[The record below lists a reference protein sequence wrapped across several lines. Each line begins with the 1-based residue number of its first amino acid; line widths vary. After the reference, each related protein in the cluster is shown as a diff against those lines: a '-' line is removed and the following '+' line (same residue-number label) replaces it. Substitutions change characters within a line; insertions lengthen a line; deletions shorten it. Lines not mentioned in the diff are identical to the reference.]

1 MLKIFKFLKWYH
13 YIFIL
18 FILLFIYIQVRL
30 DLMLPEYMGNI
41 IKIIGNAYQ
50 TGENQTS
57 AILSEGMWMLL
68 VTFGSIVSTIIA
80 SYFAA
85 RVGTRAANITRKKL
99 FEHVQGFSLEEVNEF
114 TTPSLITRSTND
126 IQQVQMALII
136 MLRLIFRAPIMA
148 IAAIL
153 KVTSLNLSM
162 TMVIVGGVVAIIM
175 MVTVI
180 FIIVGPKFNQL
191 QERTDDLNE
200 VTRETLTGLRVIRS
214 HNAQDVQ
221 EAKFEGV
228 NTRLTRTHVFVNT
241 AMSFLNPG
249 MTLVFNGLNVAL
261 IVVGATLIS
270 QNLLGSTP
278 IEGLAIQIEFI
289 SYGMM
294 IMMSFMMLIMM
305 FIFLPRAF
313 VSARRIMK
321 VIETPYKI
329 DNRQAEQY
337 QVPNDIDIEFKNVCF
352 KYPNAEACVIK
363 NINFKVKKGETLAFI
378 GSTGS
383 GKSTIIQLL
392 LRFYDVTE
400 GEILINGINIKKYS
414 LDTLYKIMG
423 YVPQKGLLFSGTV
436 RENMLIGNKDA
447 SDEAI
452 ITALEIAQIKDFIDE
467 NEQGLDYLIDQ
478 SGKNVS
484 GGQKQRLSIARAL
497 VKQPKIYIFDDSF
510 SALDYKTDKQ
520 LRSNLKSRVKD
531 ALNVIVGQRI
541 GTIMDADQIIVLDQ
555 GDIVGHGTHHE
566 LLATCKAYQEIA
578 YAQLSKEELANG

>member
-13 YIFIL
+13 YVFIL

-50 TGENQTS
+50 TGENQTN
-57 AILSEGMWMLL
+57 AILSEGLWMLL

-228 NTRLTRTHVFVNT
+228 NTRLTKTHVFVNT

-467 NEQGLDYLIDQ
+467 NEQGLDYMIDQ

>member
-13 YIFIL
+13 YVFIL

-41 IKIIGNAYQ
+41 IVIIGNAYQ
-50 TGENQTS
+50 SGENMTS
-57 AILSEGMWMLL
+57 AILSEGLWMLL

-85 RVGTRAANITRKKL
+85 RVGTRAANITRKKM
-99 FEHVQGFSLEEVNEF
+99 FKHVQGFSLEEVNEF

-126 IQQVQMALII
+126 IVQVQTALII
-136 MLRLIFRAPIMA
+136 MLRLVFRAPIMA
-148 IAAIL
+148 VSAIL
-153 KVTSLNLSM
+153 KVTSLNLTM

-214 HNAQDVQ
+214 HNAQDIQ
-221 EAKFEGV
+221 QSKFEGV
-228 NTRLTRTHVFVNT
+228 NNRLTKTHVFVNT

-329 DNRQAEQY
+329 DDQYASEY
-337 QVPNDIDIEFKNVCF
+337 QVPKDVEIEFKNVCF
-352 KYPNAEACVIK
+352 KYPNAEECVIK

-383 GKSTIIQLL
+383 GKSTVIQLL

-400 GEILINGINIKKYS
+400 GEILINGINIKNYP
-414 LDTLYKIMG
+414 LDILYQMMG
-423 YVPQKGLLFSGTV
+423 YIPQKGLLFSGSI
-436 RENMLIGNKDA
+436 RENMLIGNKEA
-447 SDEAI
+447 TDEEI
-452 ITALEIAQIKDFIDE
+452 IEALEIAQIKDFIDQ
-467 NEQGLDYLIDQ
+467 NEQGLDYTIDQ
-478 SGKNVS
+478 GGKNVS

-497 VKQPKIYIFDDSF
+497 VKRPKIYIFDDSF

-520 LRSNLKSRVKD
+520 LRANLKTKVND
-531 ALNVIVGQRI
+531 ALNIIVGQRI
-541 GTIMDADQIIVLDQ
+541 GTIMDANQIIVLDQ
-555 GDIVGHGTHHE
+555 GDIVGHGTHQE
-566 LLATCKAYQEIA
+566 LLASCKAYQEIA
-578 YAQLSKEELANG
+578 YAQLSKEELAHA

>member
-13 YIFIL
+13 YVFIL

-57 AILSEGMWMLL
+57 AILSEGLWMLL

-99 FEHVQGFSLEEVNEF
+99 FSHVQGFSLEEVNEF

-180 FIIVGPKFNQL
+180 FIIVGPKFTKL

-221 EAKFEGV
+221 DAKFEGV
-228 NTRLTRTHVFVNT
+228 NTRLTKTHVFVNT

-329 DNRQAEQY
+329 DDRHADEFQM
-337 QVPNDIDIEFKNVCF
+337 PSDIDIEFKNVCF

-363 NINFKVKKGETLAFI
+363 NINFKVNKGETLAFI

-400 GEILINGINIKKYS
+400 GEILINGINIKKYP
-414 LDTLYKIMG
+414 LETLYKIMG

-452 ITALEIAQIKDFIDE
+452 IKALEIAQIKDFIDD

-478 SGKNVS
+478 GGKNVS

-520 LRSNLKSRVKD
+520 LRSNLKSKVKD

>member
-13 YIFIL
+13 YVFIL
-18 FILLFIYIQVRL
+18 FILIFIYIQVRL

-57 AILSEGMWMLL
+57 AILSEGLWMLL
-68 VTFGSIVSTIIA
+68 VTFGSIVSTIVA

-180 FIIVGPKFNQL
+180 FIIVGPKFTKL

-228 NTRLTRTHVFVNT
+228 NTRLTKTHVFVNT

-321 VIETPYKI
+321 VIETSYKI
-329 DNRQAEQY
+329 DDRHADQY
-337 QVPNDIDIEFKNVCF
+337 QIPNDIDIEFKNVCF

-363 NINFKVKKGETLAFI
+363 NINFKVNKGETLAFI

-400 GEILINGINIKKYS
+400 GEILINGINIKKYA
-414 LDTLYKIMG
+414 LETLYKIMG

-447 SDEAI
+447 KDEAI
-452 ITALEIAQIKDFIDE
+452 IKALEIAQIKDFIDD

-478 SGKNVS
+478 GGKNVS

-520 LRSNLKSRVKD
+520 LRSNLKSKVKD

-566 LLATCKAYQEIA
+566 LLATCKAYQDIA

>member
-180 FIIVGPKFNQL
+180 FIVVGPKFNQL

-221 EAKFEGV
+221 EVKFEGV

>member
-423 YVPQKGLLFSGTV
+423 YVPQKGILFSGTV

>member
-13 YIFIL
+13 YVFIL

-57 AILSEGMWMLL
+57 AILSEGLWMLL

-99 FEHVQGFSLEEVNEF
+99 FSHVQGFSLEEVNEF

-180 FIIVGPKFNQL
+180 FIIVGPKFTKL

-221 EAKFEGV
+221 DAKFEEV
-228 NTRLTRTHVFVNT
+228 NTRLTKTHVFVNT

-329 DNRQAEQY
+329 DDRHADEFQM
-337 QVPNDIDIEFKNVCF
+337 PSDIDIEFKNVCF

-363 NINFKVKKGETLAFI
+363 NINFKVNKGETLAFI

-400 GEILINGINIKKYS
+400 GEILINGINIKKYP
-414 LDTLYKIMG
+414 LETLYKIMG

-452 ITALEIAQIKDFIDE
+452 IKALEIAQIKDFIDD

-478 SGKNVS
+478 GGKNVS

-520 LRSNLKSRVKD
+520 LRSNLKSKVKD

>member
-1 MLKIFKFLKWYH
+1 MLKIFKFLRWYH
-13 YIFIL
+13 YVFIL

-41 IKIIGNAYQ
+41 IEIIGNAYQ
-50 TGENQTS
+50 SGENMTS
-57 AILSEGMWMLL
+57 AILSEGLWMLL

-85 RVGTRAANITRKKL
+85 RVGTRAANITRKKM
-99 FEHVQGFSLEEVNEF
+99 FKHVQGFSLEEVNEF

-126 IQQVQMALII
+126 IVQVQTALII
-136 MLRLIFRAPIMA
+136 MLRLVFRAPIMA
-148 IAAIL
+148 VSAIL
-153 KVTSLNLSM
+153 KVTSLNLTM

-214 HNAQDVQ
+214 HNAQDIQ
-221 EAKFEGV
+221 QSKFEGV
-228 NTRLTRTHVFVNT
+228 NNRLTKTHVFVNT

-329 DNRQAEQY
+329 DDQYASEY
-337 QVPNDIDIEFKNVCF
+337 QVPKDVEIEFKNVCF
-352 KYPNAEACVIK
+352 KYPNAEECVIK

-383 GKSTIIQLL
+383 GKSTVIQLL

-400 GEILINGINIKKYS
+400 GEILINGINIKNYP
-414 LDTLYKIMG
+414 LDILYQMMG
-423 YVPQKGLLFSGTV
+423 YIPQKGLLFSGSI
-436 RENMLIGNKDA
+436 RENMLIGNKEA
-447 SDEAI
+447 TDEEI
-452 ITALEIAQIKDFIDE
+452 IEALEIAQIKDFIDQ
-467 NEQGLDYLIDQ
+467 NEQGLDYTIDQ
-478 SGKNVS
+478 GGKNVS

-497 VKQPKIYIFDDSF
+497 VKRPKIYIFDDSF

-520 LRSNLKSRVKD
+520 LRANLKTKVND
-531 ALNVIVGQRI
+531 ALNIIVGQRI
-541 GTIMDADQIIVLDQ
+541 GTIMDANQIIVLDQ
-555 GDIVGHGTHHE
+555 GDIVGHGTHQE
-566 LLATCKAYQEIA
+566 LLASCKAYQEIA
-578 YAQLSKEELANG
+578 YAQLSKEELAHV

>member
-13 YIFIL
+13 YVFIL

-41 IKIIGNAYQ
+41 IEIIGNAYQ
-50 TGENQTS
+50 SGENMTS
-57 AILSEGMWMLL
+57 AILNEGLWMLL

-85 RVGTRAANITRKKL
+85 RVGTRAANITRKKM
-99 FEHVQGFSLEEVNEF
+99 FKHVQGFSLEEVNEF

-126 IQQVQMALII
+126 IVQVQTALII
-136 MLRLIFRAPIMA
+136 MLRLVFRAPIMA
-148 IAAIL
+148 VSAIL
-153 KVTSLNLSM
+153 KVTSLNLTM

-214 HNAQDVQ
+214 HNAQDIQ
-221 EAKFEGV
+221 QSKFEGV
-228 NTRLTRTHVFVNT
+228 NTRLTKTHVFVNT

-329 DNRQAEQY
+329 DDQYASEY
-337 QVPNDIDIEFKNVCF
+337 QVPKDVEIEFKNVCF
-352 KYPNAEACVIK
+352 KYPNAEECVIK

-383 GKSTIIQLL
+383 GKSTVIQLL

-400 GEILINGINIKKYS
+400 GEILINGINIKNYP
-414 LDTLYKIMG
+414 LDILYQMMG
-423 YVPQKGLLFSGTV
+423 YIPQKGLLFSGSI
-436 RENMLIGNKDA
+436 RENMLIGNKEA
-447 SDEAI
+447 TDEEI
-452 ITALEIAQIKDFIDE
+452 IEALEIAQIKDFIDQ
-467 NEQGLDYLIDQ
+467 NEQGLDYTIDQ
-478 SGKNVS
+478 GGKNVS

-497 VKQPKIYIFDDSF
+497 VKRPKIYIFDDSF

-520 LRSNLKSRVKD
+520 LRANLKTKVND

-541 GTIMDADQIIVLDQ
+541 GTIMDANQIIVLDQ
-555 GDIVGHGTHHE
+555 GDIVGHGTHQE
-566 LLATCKAYQEIA
+566 LLASCKAYQEIA
-578 YAQLSKEELANG
+578 YAQLSKEELAHV

>member
-13 YIFIL
+13 YVFIL

-41 IKIIGNAYQ
+41 IEIIGNAYQ
-50 TGENQTS
+50 SGENMTS
-57 AILSEGMWMLL
+57 AILSEGLWMLL

-85 RVGTRAANITRKKL
+85 RVGTRAANITRKKM
-99 FEHVQGFSLEEVNEF
+99 FKHVQGFSLEEVNEF

-126 IQQVQMALII
+126 IVQVQTALII
-136 MLRLIFRAPIMA
+136 MLRLVFRAPIMA
-148 IAAIL
+148 VSAIL
-153 KVTSLNLSM
+153 KVTSLNLTM

-214 HNAQDVQ
+214 HNAQDIQ
-221 EAKFEGV
+221 QSKFEGV
-228 NTRLTRTHVFVNT
+228 NNRLTKTHVFVNT

-329 DNRQAEQY
+329 DDQYASEY
-337 QVPNDIDIEFKNVCF
+337 QVPKDVEIEFKNVCF
-352 KYPNAEACVIK
+352 KYPNAEECVIK

-383 GKSTIIQLL
+383 GKSTVIQLL

-400 GEILINGINIKKYS
+400 GEILINGINIKNYP
-414 LDTLYKIMG
+414 LDILYQMMG
-423 YVPQKGLLFSGTV
+423 YIPQKGLLFSGSI
-436 RENMLIGNKDA
+436 RENMLIGNKEA
-447 SDEAI
+447 TDEEI
-452 ITALEIAQIKDFIDE
+452 IEALEIAQIKDFIDQ
-467 NEQGLDYLIDQ
+467 NEQGLDYTIDQ
-478 SGKNVS
+478 GGKNVS

-497 VKQPKIYIFDDSF
+497 VKRPKIYIFDDSF

-520 LRSNLKSRVKD
+520 LRANLKTKVND

-541 GTIMDADQIIVLDQ
+541 GTIMDANQIIVLDQ
-555 GDIVGHGTHHE
+555 GDIVGHGTHQE
-566 LLATCKAYQEIA
+566 LLASCKAYQEIA
-578 YAQLSKEELANG
+578 YAQLSKEELAHA

>member
-1 MLKIFKFLKWYH
+1 MLKIFKFLRWYH
-13 YIFIL
+13 YVFIL

-41 IKIIGNAYQ
+41 IVIIGNAYQ
-50 TGENQTS
+50 SGENMTS
-57 AILSEGMWMLL
+57 AILSEGLWMLL

-85 RVGTRAANITRKKL
+85 RVGTRAANITRKKM
-99 FEHVQGFSLEEVNEF
+99 FKHVQGFSLEEVNEF

-126 IQQVQMALII
+126 IVQVQTALII
-136 MLRLIFRAPIMA
+136 MLRLVFRAPIMA
-148 IAAIL
+148 VSAIL
-153 KVTSLNLSM
+153 KVTSLNLTM

-214 HNAQDVQ
+214 HNAQDIQ
-221 EAKFEGV
+221 QSKFEGV
-228 NTRLTRTHVFVNT
+228 NTRLTKTHVFVNT

-329 DNRQAEQY
+329 DDQYASEY
-337 QVPNDIDIEFKNVCF
+337 QVPKDVEIEFKNVCF
-352 KYPNAEACVIK
+352 KYPNAEECVIK

-383 GKSTIIQLL
+383 GKSTVIQLL

-400 GEILINGINIKKYS
+400 GEILINGINIKNYP
-414 LDTLYKIMG
+414 LDILYQMMG
-423 YVPQKGLLFSGTV
+423 YIPQKGLLFSGSI
-436 RENMLIGNKDA
+436 RENMLIGNKEA
-447 SDEAI
+447 TDEEI
-452 ITALEIAQIKDFIDE
+452 IEALEIAQIKDFIDQ
-467 NEQGLDYLIDQ
+467 NEQGLDYTIDQ
-478 SGKNVS
+478 GGKNVS

-497 VKQPKIYIFDDSF
+497 VKRPKIYIFDDSF

-520 LRSNLKSRVKD
+520 LRANLKTKVND
-531 ALNVIVGQRI
+531 ALNIIVGQRI
-541 GTIMDADQIIVLDQ
+541 GTIMDANQIIVLDQ
-555 GDIVGHGTHHE
+555 GDIVGHGTHQE
-566 LLATCKAYQEIA
+566 LLASCKAYQEIA
-578 YAQLSKEELANG
+578 YAQLSKEELAHV

>member
-467 NEQGLDYLIDQ
+467 NEQGLDYMIDQ

>member
-1 MLKIFKFLKWYH
+1 
-13 YIFIL
+13 
-18 FILLFIYIQVRL
+18 
-30 DLMLPEYMGNI
+30 
-41 IKIIGNAYQ
+41 
-50 TGENQTS
+50 
-57 AILSEGMWMLL
+57 MLL
-68 VTFGSIVSTIIA
+68 VTLGSIISTVIA

-114 TTPSLITRSTND
+114 STPSLITRSTND
-126 IQQVQMALII
+126 IQQVQNALII

-148 IAAIL
+148 VATIL
-153 KVTSLNLSM
+153 KVTSLNMTL
-162 TMVIVGGVVAIIM
+162 TMVIIGGVVAIIM

-214 HNAQDVQ
+214 HNAQDIQ
-221 EAKFEGV
+221 QNKFEGV
-228 NTRLTRTHVFVNT
+228 NTRLTKTHVFVNT

-249 MTLVFNGLNVAL
+249 MTLVFNGLNLAL

-329 DNRQAEQY
+329 DDQLASHFE
-337 QVPNDIDIEFKNVCF
+337 VPKDIDIEFKNVCF
-352 KYPNAEACVIK
+352 KYPNAEECVIK
-363 NINFKVKKGETLAFI
+363 NINFKAQKGETLAFI

-400 GEILINGINIKKYS
+400 GEILINGINIKNYA
-414 LDTLYKIMG
+414 LDALYKMMG
-423 YVPQKGLLFSGTV
+423 YVPQKGLLFSGTI
-436 RENMLIGNKDA
+436 RENMMIGNKDA
-447 SDEAI
+447 TDDDIMHAI
-452 ITALEIAQIKDFIDE
+452 EIAQIKDFVDA
-467 NEQGLDYLIDQ
+467 NEQGLDYQIDQ
-478 SGKNVS
+478 AGKNVS

-497 VKQPKIYIFDDSF
+497 VKQPKIFIFDDSF
-510 SALDYKTDKQ
+510 SALDYKTDKL
-520 LRSNLKSRVKD
+520 LRSNLKSQVKD

-541 GTIMDADQIIVLDQ
+541 GTIMDANQIIVLDQ
-555 GDIVGHGTHHE
+555 GDIVGQGTHQE
-566 LLATCKAYQEIA
+566 LLTSCKAYQEIA

>member
-1 MLKIFKFLKWYH
+1 
-13 YIFIL
+13 
-18 FILLFIYIQVRL
+18 
-30 DLMLPEYMGNI
+30 MLPEYMGNI

-57 AILSEGMWMLL
+57 AILSEGLWMLL

-99 FEHVQGFSLEEVNEF
+99 FSHVQGFSLEEVNEF

-180 FIIVGPKFNQL
+180 FIIVGPKFTKL

-221 EAKFEGV
+221 DAKFEGV
-228 NTRLTRTHVFVNT
+228 NTRLTKTHVFVNT

-329 DNRQAEQY
+329 DDRHADEFQI
-337 QVPNDIDIEFKNVCF
+337 PNDIDIEFKNVCF

-363 NINFKVKKGETLAFI
+363 NINFKVNKGETLAFI

-400 GEILINGINIKKYS
+400 GEILINGINIKKYP
-414 LDTLYKIMG
+414 LETLYKIMG

-452 ITALEIAQIKDFIDE
+452 IKALEIAQIKDFIDD

-478 SGKNVS
+478 GGKNVS

-497 VKQPKIYIFDDSF
+497 VKEPKIYIFDDSF

-520 LRSNLKSRVKD
+520 LRSNLKSKVKD

>member
-13 YIFIL
+13 YVFIL

-41 IKIIGNAYQ
+41 IEIIGNAYQ
-50 TGENQTS
+50 SGENMTS
-57 AILSEGMWMLL
+57 AILNEGLWMLL
-68 VTFGSIVSTIIA
+68 VTLGSIISTIIA

-85 RVGTRAANITRKKL
+85 RVGTRAANITRKKM
-99 FEHVQGFSLEEVNEF
+99 FKHVQGFSLEEVNEF

-126 IQQVQMALII
+126 IVQVQTALII
-136 MLRLIFRAPIMA
+136 MLRLVFRAPIMA
-148 IAAIL
+148 VSAIL
-153 KVTSLNLSM
+153 KVTSLNLTM

-214 HNAQDVQ
+214 HNAQDIQ
-221 EAKFEGV
+221 QSKFEGV
-228 NTRLTRTHVFVNT
+228 NNRLTKTHVFVNT

-329 DNRQAEQY
+329 DDQYASEY
-337 QVPNDIDIEFKNVCF
+337 QVPKDVEIEFKNVCF
-352 KYPNAEACVIK
+352 KYPNAEECVIK

-383 GKSTIIQLL
+383 GKSTVIQLL

-400 GEILINGINIKKYS
+400 GEILINGINIKNYP
-414 LDTLYKIMG
+414 LDILYQMMG
-423 YVPQKGLLFSGTV
+423 YIPQKGLLFSGSI
-436 RENMLIGNKDA
+436 RENMLIGNKEA
-447 SDEAI
+447 TDEEI
-452 ITALEIAQIKDFIDE
+452 IEALEIAQIKDFIDQ
-467 NEQGLDYLIDQ
+467 NEQGLDYTIDQ
-478 SGKNVS
+478 GGKNVS

-497 VKQPKIYIFDDSF
+497 VKRPKIYIFDDSF

-520 LRSNLKSRVKD
+520 LRANLKTKVND
-531 ALNVIVGQRI
+531 ALNIIVGQRI
-541 GTIMDADQIIVLDQ
+541 GTIMDANQIIVLDQ
-555 GDIVGHGTHHE
+555 GDIVGHGTHQE
-566 LLATCKAYQEIA
+566 LLASCKAYQEIA
-578 YAQLSKEELANG
+578 YAQLSKEELAHV

>member
-1 MLKIFKFLKWYH
+1 
-13 YIFIL
+13 
-18 FILLFIYIQVRL
+18 
-30 DLMLPEYMGNI
+30 MGNI
-41 IKIIGNAYQ
+41 IEIIGNAYQ
-50 TGENQTS
+50 SGENMTS
-57 AILSEGMWMLL
+57 AILSEGLWMLL

-85 RVGTRAANITRKKL
+85 RVGTRAANITRKKM
-99 FEHVQGFSLEEVNEF
+99 FKHVQGFSLEEVNEF

-126 IQQVQMALII
+126 IVQVQTALII
-136 MLRLIFRAPIMA
+136 MLRLVFRAPIMA
-148 IAAIL
+148 VSAIL
-153 KVTSLNLSM
+153 KVTSLNLTM

-214 HNAQDVQ
+214 HNAQDIQ
-221 EAKFEGV
+221 QSKFEGV
-228 NTRLTRTHVFVNT
+228 NTRLTKTHVFVNT

-329 DNRQAEQY
+329 DDQYASEY
-337 QVPNDIDIEFKNVCF
+337 QVPKDVEIEFKNVCF
-352 KYPNAEACVIK
+352 KYPNAEECVIK

-383 GKSTIIQLL
+383 GKSTVIQLL

-400 GEILINGINIKKYS
+400 GEILINGINIKNYP
-414 LDTLYKIMG
+414 LDILYQMMG
-423 YVPQKGLLFSGTV
+423 YIPQKGLLFSGSI
-436 RENMLIGNKDA
+436 RENMLIGNKEA
-447 SDEAI
+447 TDEEI
-452 ITALEIAQIKDFIDE
+452 IEALEIAQIKDFIDQ
-467 NEQGLDYLIDQ
+467 NEQGLDYTIDQ
-478 SGKNVS
+478 GGKNVS

-497 VKQPKIYIFDDSF
+497 VKRPKIYIFDDSF

-520 LRSNLKSRVKD
+520 LRANLKTKVND
-531 ALNVIVGQRI
+531 ALNIIVGQRI
-541 GTIMDADQIIVLDQ
+541 GTIMDANQIIVLDQ
-555 GDIVGHGTHHE
+555 GDIVGHGTHQE
-566 LLATCKAYQEIA
+566 LLASCKAYQEIA
-578 YAQLSKEELANG
+578 YAQLSKEELAHA

>member
-13 YIFIL
+13 YV
-18 FILLFIYIQVRL
+18 FILLILFFIYIQVML

-41 IKIIGNAYQ
+41 IGFIGNAYQ
-50 TGENQTS
+50 TGESQTS
-57 AILSEGMWMLL
+57 LILNEGLWMLL
-68 VTFGSIVSTIIA
+68 VTLGSIISTVIA

-114 TTPSLITRSTND
+114 STPSLITRSTND
-126 IQQVQMALII
+126 IQQVQNALII

-148 IAAIL
+148 IATIL
-153 KVTSLNLSM
+153 KVTSLNITM
-162 TMVIVGGVVAIIM
+162 TMVIIGGVVAIIM

-180 FIIVGPKFNQL
+180 FVIVGPKFNQL

-214 HNAQDVQ
+214 HNAQDIQQ
-221 EAKFEGV
+221 EKFEGV
-228 NTRLTRTHVFVNT
+228 NTRLTKTHVFVNT

-249 MTLVFNGLNVAL
+249 MTLVFNGLNLAL

-329 DNRQAEQY
+329 DNTLASEFE
-337 QVPNDIDIEFKNVCF
+337 VPTDIDIEFKNVCF
-352 KYPNAEACVIK
+352 KYPNAEECVIK
-363 NINFKVKKGETLAFI
+363 NISFKAKKGETLAFI

-400 GEILINGINIKKYS
+400 GEILINGTNIKNYA
-414 LDTLYKIMG
+414 LDTLYQMMG
-423 YVPQKGLLFSGTV
+423 YVPQKGLLFSGTI
-436 RENMLIGNKDA
+436 RENMMIGNKNA
-447 SDEAI
+447 TDEDI
-452 ITALEIAQIKDFIDE
+452 LYALEIAQIKDFVDA
-467 NEQGLDYLIDQ
+467 NEQGLDYQIDQ
-478 SGKNVS
+478 AGKNVS

-497 VKQPKIYIFDDSF
+497 VKQPKIFIFDDSF
-510 SALDYKTDKQ
+510 SALDYKTDKL
-520 LRSNLKSRVKD
+520 LRSNLKSQVKD

-541 GTIMDADQIIVLDQ
+541 GTIMDANQIIVLDQ
-555 GDIVGHGTHHE
+555 GDIVGQGTHQD
-566 LLATCKAYQEIA
+566 LLSSCKAYQEIA

>member
-1 MLKIFKFLKWYH
+1 
-13 YIFIL
+13 
-18 FILLFIYIQVRL
+18 
-30 DLMLPEYMGNI
+30 MLPEYMGNI
-41 IKIIGNAYQ
+41 IGFIGNAYQ
-50 TGENQTS
+50 SGESQTS
-57 AILSEGMWMLL
+57 AILNEGLLMLL
-68 VTFGSIVSTIIA
+68 VTLGSIISTVIA

-85 RVGTRAANITRKKL
+85 RVGTRAANITRRKL

-114 TTPSLITRSTND
+114 STPSLITRSTND
-126 IQQVQMALII
+126 IQQVQNALII
-136 MLRLIFRAPIMA
+136 MLRLSFRAPIMA
-148 IAAIL
+148 IATIL
-153 KVTSLNLSM
+153 KVTSLNITM
-162 TMVIVGGVVAIIM
+162 TTVIVGGVVAIII

-180 FIIVGPKFNQL
+180 FTIVGPKFNQL

-214 HNAQDVQ
+214 HNAQDIQ
-221 EAKFEGV
+221 QTKFEGV
-228 NTRLTRTHVFVNT
+228 NTKLTKTNVFVNT

-249 MTLVFNGLNVAL
+249 MTLVFSGLNLAL

-313 VSARRIMK
+313 VSAKRIMK

-329 DNRQAEQY
+329 DDQY
-337 QVPNDIDIEFKNVCF
+337 AHEFKVPNDVEIEFKNVCF
-352 KYPNAEACVIK
+352 KYPNAEECVIK
-363 NINFKVKKGETLAFI
+363 NINFKAQKGDTIAFI

-400 GEILINGINIKKYS
+400 GEILINRTNIKKYS
-414 LDTLYKIMG
+414 LDVLYKMMG
-423 YVPQKGLLFSGTV
+423 YVPQKGLLFSGTI
-436 RENMLIGNKDA
+436 RENMQLGRKEATDEEII
-447 SDEAI
+447 EAI
-452 ITALEIAQIKDFIDE
+452 EIAQIKEFVNE
-467 NEQGLDYLIDQ
+467 NEKGLDYQIDQ
-478 SGKNVS
+478 AGKNVS

-497 VKQPKIYIFDDSF
+497 VKKPKIYIFDDSF
-510 SALDYKTDKQ
+510 SALDYKTDKL
-520 LRSNLKSRVKD
+520 LRSNLKTKIKD
-531 ALNVIVGQRI
+531 AINVIVGQRI
-541 GTIMDADQIIVLDQ
+541 GTIMDANQIIVLDQ
-555 GDIVGHGTHHE
+555 GEIVGKGTHKE
-566 LLATCKAYQEIA
+566 LLTTCKAYQEIA